1 MSAKWRKLWIEER
14 GSFAQLPLRARS
26 LFRELLILANDEGV
40 IDCGQREPWQAVCWA
55 LGADRS
61 DRRLVREVLPML
73 LEDGCLAVLDGDL
86 VFPGWARFQADGQ
99 PPSSRRGRASKQPT
113 PRSEPT
119 TIEQRTDHDR
129 APTEHRTN
137 HDGAP
142 TEPRSSNESRAN
154 TSKSHTRKRQD
165 KEEEEE
171 EERES
176 ATHSQRARGRP
187 SSSIDC
193 PDPLG
198 EFETVSSEE
207 LPWRAWLAVGRRRGI
222 VPTNA
227 DRRRDLHHVQDLERR
242 VLELAPQVA
251 EARGI
256 ELGVAAKLI
265 VLTAMNRFG
274 EDFDAERAPNAFGRP
289 KLEWRLGFAVVRW
302 AELTQGLIP
311 KAGVA
316 APSTAVGVPSTLPV
330 WRAWV
335 RASHGR
341 GFAPSDRDRLEASP
355 DLATLDRRIREHAA
369 PIAAARGV
377 TVDVVADELARDLVE
392 GFLVAFQAERTSDAK
407 EPPRLEW
414 APRSLLAALPALLPQ
429 TQADT
434 ASRPKAAQTAA

>member
-1 MSAKWRKLWIEER
+1 M
-14 GSFAQLPLRARS
+14 
-26 LFRELLILANDEGV
+26 
-40 IDCGQREPWQAVCWA
+40 
-55 LGADRS
+55 
-61 DRRLVREVLPML
+61 
-73 LEDGCLAVLDGDL
+73 
-86 VFPGWARFQADGQ
+86 
-99 PPSSRRGRASKQPT
+99 
-113 PRSEPT
+113 
-119 TIEQRTDHDR
+119 
-129 APTEHRTN
+129 
-137 HDGAP
+137 
-142 TEPRSSNESRAN
+142 
-154 TSKSHTRKRQD
+154 
-165 KEEEEE
+165 
-171 EERES
+171 
-176 ATHSQRARGRP
+176 
-187 SSSIDC
+187 
-193 PDPLG
+193 
-198 EFETVSSEE
+198 SSEE

-289 KLEWRLGFAVVRW
+289 KLEWRLGFAVARW

-429 TQADT
+429 TQADP